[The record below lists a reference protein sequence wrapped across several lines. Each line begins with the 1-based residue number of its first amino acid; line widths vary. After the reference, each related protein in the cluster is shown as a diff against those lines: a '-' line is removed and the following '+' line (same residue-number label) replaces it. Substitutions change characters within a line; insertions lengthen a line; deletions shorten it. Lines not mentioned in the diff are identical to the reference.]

1 MPLDQLFN
9 ATALLLGIGMLS
21 EPLAFSYAGW
31 ICGTLL
37 IVFYGCITCYTY
49 VPFREVQRIATL
61 PLTSPHSKGKI
72 FGGHRSL

>member
-1 MPLDQLFN
+1 LHLVPFDAPTQLFN

-37 IVFYGCITCYTY
+37 MISYGYVTCYTY
-49 VPFREVQRIATL
+49 VFPSLPFPFRRFAILAAHLVN
-61 PLTSPHSKGKI
+61 
-72 FGGHRSL
+72 